1 MNEAQ
6 VLLIMMPVQGLSS
19 ILGLGSSSV
28 PDSDTGWLGWLI
40 VAFCLLAAA
49 MYTSLC
55 RRVLDVFSRKRL
67 LELAPP
73 ERHAELKSHLD
84 HEEEYLSCLRS
95 FDLLLRLAL
104 VLSLAFSRFVA
115 APKDWTSFGDSLLDS
130 CLLAVEIL
138 LVFVVF
144 LEIIPWIFARVRTE
158 SWLLR
163 TLWTIALL
171 HRISGPFR
179 FLFSAIVE
187 ASVKMLGGK
196 LDRPSVDALEEEI
209 LSVAEEGGRDG
220 LLASRDIDMIGS
232 IITFGETRVSEVLTP
247 RTDMVCLDVDEDFDV
262 NLRKAIDCGH
272 SRIPVYQ
279 ESQDNIIGN
288 LYVKDLLK
296 NPSRGDGKNIHL
308 RQLIRQPHFVSLS
321 KKIGEL
327 LQEFKAKRFHMAI
340 VRDEH
345 GGTVGLITIE
355 DIIEEIVGEITD
367 EFEPEPAHPV
377 QHLASGLVE
386 VEAKMHIDE
395 LNDELG
401 LNLPED
407 DAYETLGGFLFSQI
421 GRIPDVGET
430 FEFQTVRFRVTG
442 ADDRRISKLT
452 IQLPG
457 RPATREAVADT

>member
-6 VLLIMMPVQGLSS
+6 VLLMMPVQGLPS
-19 ILGLGSSSV
+19 ILGVSSPSIF
-28 PDSDTGWLGWLI
+28 DSDVGWLGWLI

-73 ERHAELKSHLD
+73 ERHAELKRHLD
-84 HEEEYLSCLRS
+84 QEEEYLSSLRS

-104 VLSLAFSRFVA
+104 VLSLAFSRFA
-115 APKDWTSFGDSLLDS
+115 ATPHDWTSFGDSLLDY
-130 CLLAVEIL
+130 CQLAVEIL
-138 LVFVVF
+138 VGFVLF
-144 LEIIPWIFARVRTE
+144 LEIIPWVLARVRTE
-158 SWLLR
+158 AWVLR
-163 TLWTIALL
+163 TLWTIGLL

-187 ASVKMLGGK
+187 ASVKLLGGR
-196 LDRPSVDALEEEI
+196 LERPSVDALEEEI

-262 NLRKAIDCGH
+262 SLRKAIDCGH
-272 SRIPVYQ
+272 SRIPVFQ

-296 NPSRGDGKNIHL
+296 QPACGNGKDTQLRHL
-308 RQLIRQPHFVSLS
+308 VRQPHFVSLD

-327 LQEFKAKRFHMAI
+327 LQEFKAKRFHIAI

-345 GGTVGLITIE
+345 GGTAGLITIE
-355 DIIEEIVGEITD
+355 DIIEEIVGDIVD
-367 EFEPEPAHPV
+367 EFETEQAHPV
-377 QHLASGLVE
+377 QHLESGLVE
-386 VEAKMHIDE
+386 VEAKVHIDE

-401 LNLPED
+401 INLPED
-407 DAYETLGGFLFSQI
+407 DAYETVGGFLFSQM
-421 GRIPDVGET
+421 GRIPVVGET
-430 FEFQTVRFRVTG
+430 FEFQTIRFCVTG

-457 RPATREAVADT
+457 RLATQETVADT